1 MEPITEEVLKEIS
14 GMKCKFTNIEI
25 YIQAFTHKSYS
36 KEHNERLEFIGDS
49 ILNFVIAE
57 YLFNKYKDE
66 DEGFL
71 TRIRT
76 KLVNGENL
84 NNVARSKKF
93 HLYVKMNERALKKG
107 WNNNSRILEDV
118 CESYIGALYQDKGF
132 QICKKWI
139 TTNIIINSFKNMNEL
154 HKDTNYKDQLMK
166 LGHQNDFK
174 IEYIVYKEEGPEHEK
189 IFTIQVK
196 MDNLL
201 LSTGQ
206 GNTKKR
212 AEQDGS
218 KKALE
223 CLK

>member
-1 MEPITEEVLKEIS
+1 MECITEEVLKEIS
-14 GMKCKFTNIEI
+14 GMECEFTNIEL
-25 YIQAFTHKSYS
+25 YNQAFTHKSYS

-57 YLFNKYKDE
+57 YLFNKYNKE

-84 NNVARSKKF
+84 NKVAISKKF
-93 HLYVKMNERALKKG
+93 NLYVKMNERALRKG

-132 QICKKWI
+132 EICKKWI
-139 TTNIIINSFKNMNEL
+139 TTNIINNSFKNMNEL

-166 LGHQNDFK
+166 IAQQNNFQ
-174 IEYIVYKEEGPEHEK
+174 IEYKVYKEEGPEHEK
-189 IFTIQVK
+189 TFTIQVK
-196 MDNLL
+196 MDKLL

-212 AEQDGS
+212 AEQEGA
-218 KKALE
+218 KKAIE
-223 CLK
+223 CLR